1 MRNRKKQLLCLV
13 LAGLMTTL
21 QPATAMA
28 TNKAQAQQEK
38 KDAQK
43 GLDSANQKAD
53 QAQQKKN
60 AAQAE
65 VEDLSLIHI

>member
-1 MRNRKKQLLCLV
+1 MRNRKKQILCLV

-21 QPATAMA
+21 QPSTAMA

-43 GLDSANQKAD
+43 GLDSASQKAD
-53 QAQQKKN
+53 QAQQ
-60 AAQAE
+60 
-65 VEDLSLIHI
+65 